1 VPPSGVNDSVKQT
14 NRHLWML
21 EDLENLLPLVLQDAE
36 RFYGLALIQM
46 MRGRFDDGVQSLVKA
61 VKANPL
67 YAPASYLLGDTYLR
81 LGKCEEAIT
90 ELERAVKRNPGDLN
104 ALVWLSLA
112 YRRLGSKGKLL
123 LQRSILQ
130 TIAPDLVEEILSD
143 PDSNEL

>member
-1 VPPSGVNDSVKQT
+1 MTVTSSGVNDPAKQI

-21 EDLENLLPLVLQDAE
+21 EDLENLLPLVPQDAE

-46 MRGRFDDGVQSLVKA
+46 MRGRFNEGIRSLEKA

-67 YAPASYLLGDTYLR
+67 YAPASYFLGDMYLK

-90 ELERAVKRNPGDLN
+90 ELEKAVKRNPSDLN
-104 ALVWLSLA
+104 ALLWLSLA

-123 LQRSILQ
+123 VRKSILL

-143 PDSNEL
+143 